1 MRYCL
6 AFALTCLLASLGP
19 AAPSWAAGPQPKIL
33 FDPVVSRDVR
43 LPDFSYAGYGFGEV
57 ALPKSSGTV
66 IDVTRFGAVADDGR
80 DDSAAVL
87 AALAKAN
94 EVKGPV
100 VLRFPAGRFILS
112 EVLLIERSH
121 LVMEGAGQGAG
132 GTELHF
138 PRPLRMVDKSNR
150 LASLR
155 AYLKDN
161 DKRQVEPAHNINE
174 PFSPYSWSGG
184 FIWSKS
190 PKMPADTEYAT
201 ANSSD
206 DAMQAMLGVADA
218 QELTVREGAGIRVGD
233 VITIRWYSRDGRAS
247 ALLRSI
253 YGDQTTEIGSR
264 LWESPERAIV
274 KQTTRVTRVDAG
286 RIRIADKLL
295 HDIGADMPA
304 DIVQWQGLTEI
315 GIRDLALSF
324 PAGTSFGHH
333 LEEGWNGI
341 CLTDVFNGWVSSVR
355 ISNADS
361 GILIYN
367 SASLTIRNI
376 TTEGERRAH
385 YSVHVGSAHNVLV
398 SELQVFNSVVHSLSF
413 NTLSTRSVFQR
424 ASVFKDPVL
433 DQHAGGN
440 HQNLYDDLRLYINA
454 SPSKAGPT
462 YALWDGSGATYWQ
475 PGHGRFNTHWN
486 IQVIVISGASTVETV
501 TLNGLD
507 EGPDARVVGIS
518 GNRDFRVDYRP
529 VPYVEMV
536 NSYPR
541 DVPSLYDWQ
550 LSRRLKKN

>member
-1 MRYCL
+1 MRYRL
-6 AFALTCLLASLGP
+6 LFAFVCSLASLGP
-19 AAPSWAAGPQPKIL
+19 AAPVRAAGPLPRIL
-33 FDPVVSRDVR
+33 FDPVVEREVQ
-43 LPDFSYAGYGFGEV
+43 LPDFSYAGYGYGEV
-57 ALPKSSGTV
+57 PLPRSSGTV
-66 IDVTRFGAVADDGR
+66 IDVTRFGAIPDDGQ
-80 DDSAAVL
+80 DDSAAML

-112 EVLLIERSH
+112 EVLLIERSQ
-121 LVMEGAGQGAG
+121 LVVEGAGQGPA

-150 LASLR
+150 LESLR
-155 AYLKDN
+155 AYLKEN
-161 DKRQVEPAHNINE
+161 DKRQVEPDRNIDE

-190 PKMPADTEYAT
+190 PDMPADTEYAT
-201 ANSSD
+201 ANSSEE
-206 DAMQAMLGVADA
+206 AMEAIAGAADS
-218 QELTVREGAGIRVGD
+218 QEFTVSEGSNIQRGD
-233 VITIRWYSRDGRAS
+233 VVTIRWYSRQGQSS

-253 YGDQTTEIGSR
+253 YGPRTTEIGSR
-264 LWESPERAIV
+264 LWESPQRAIV
-274 KQTTRVTRVDAG
+274 KQTTRVTNVDAG
-286 RIRIADKLL
+286 RVRIADKLL

-315 GIRDLALSF
+315 GIRDLAMSF

-333 LEEGWNGI
+333 LEEGWNAI
-341 CLTDVFNGWVSSVR
+341 CLTDVFNGWVRSVR

-367 SASLTIRNI
+367 SASLTIRDI
-376 TTEGERRAH
+376 TTEGERKAH

-424 ASVFKDPVL
+424 ASVFKDPAL
-433 DQHAGGN
+433 DQHAGAN
-440 HQNLYDDLRLYINA
+440 HQNLFDDLRLHITA
-454 SPSKAGPT
+454 SPSNAGPV
-462 YALWDGSGATYWQ
+462 YALWDGSGAAYWQ

-486 IQVIVISGASTVETV
+486 LQLTVLSGASPGESV

-529 VPYVEMV
+529 TPYVEMV
-536 NSYPR
+536 NDFPR
-541 DVPSLYDWQ
+541 EVPSLYDWQ
-550 LSRRLKKN
+550 LAKRLKRD

>member
-1 MRYCL
+1 MRTWSGL
-6 AFALTCLLASLGP
+6 VLTCLLAGFGP
-19 AAPSWAAGPQPKIL
+19 AAPARAAGLQPKIL

-57 ALPKSSGTV
+57 PLPQSRGAV
-66 IDVTRFGAVADDGR
+66 VEVTRFGAVADDGL

-87 AALAKAN
+87 AALAEAN

-100 VLRFPAGRFILS
+100 VLRFPAGKFILS

-121 LVMEGAGQGAG
+121 LVVEGAGQGAG
-132 GTELHF
+132 GTELYF
-138 PRPLRMVDKSNR
+138 PRPLRMADKSTR

-161 DKRQVEPAHNINE
+161 DKRQVEPKNNINE
-174 PFSPYSWSGG
+174 AFSPYSWSGG

-190 PKMPADTEYAT
+190 PDMPADTEYAT
-201 ANSSD
+201 SSSSD
-206 DAMQAMLGVADA
+206 DATPALSGVADGK
-218 QELTVREGAGIRVGD
+218 ELAVRGGSNLKSGD

-253 YGDQTTEIGSR
+253 YGSGSTEIGSR
-264 LWESPERAIV
+264 LWESPARAIV
-274 KQTTRVTRVDAG
+274 KQTTKVTSVEAG
-286 RIRIADKLL
+286 RVRIADNLL

-304 DIVQWQGLTEI
+304 DIVEWRGLTEI
-315 GIRDLALSF
+315 GIRDLTLAF

-355 ISNADS
+355 ITNADS

-367 SASLTIRNI
+367 SASLTIRDV
-376 TTEGERRAH
+376 TTEGERKAH

-424 ASVFKDPVL
+424 AAIFKDPVL
-433 DQHAGGN
+433 DQHAGAN
-440 HQNLYDDLRLYINA
+440 HQNLFDDIRVHIEAAA
-454 SPSKAGPT
+454 SPRGPS
-462 YALWDGSGATYWQ
+462 YPLWNGSGAAYWQ

-486 IQVIVISGASTVETV
+486 IRVNVLSGASTRETV
-501 TLNGLD
+501 TLTGLD

-518 GNRDFRVDYRP
+518 GNREFLVDYRP
-529 VPYVEMV
+529 SPYLEMV
-536 NSYPR
+536 NTSSR
-541 DVPSLYDWQ
+541 GVPSLYDWQ
-550 LSRRLKKN
+550 LARRLNEM